1 MSKLDE
7 EGAQLQRYRAELE
20 TLRSRNQV
28 QLDSELGRRE
38 EHLGKLASLEP
49 LVGQQVCPLSSPVTR
64 KPNTKLTPADT
75 PFVAV
80 VMAQSLERSLRDWKS
95 EVWGAVWGAGNGYH
109 PFRSL
114 LTLLGGCWEHVG
126 ARLMRAKL
134 LWALSHAQEQP
145 RFCKFYVKGPV

>member
-64 KPNTKLTPADT
+64 KPNTKLTPADFAT
-75 PFVAV
+75 QPLSS
-80 VMAQSLERSLRDWKS
+80 QQRLR
-95 EVWGAVWGAGNGYH
+95 NN
-109 PFRSL
+109 
-114 LTLLGGCWEHVG
+114 LT
-126 ARLMRAKL
+126 R
-134 LWALSHAQEQP
+134 
-145 RFCKFYVKGPV
+145 